1 MSSTYPELKLHIDGE
16 WIGAG
21 KRRTH
26 AVVNPANGA
35 VLAQLPLTDAADL
48 DRALAAAER
57 GFRLW
62 KRATAEERARVL
74 KGAASLIRERVDHIA
89 RVATLEEGKTV
100 AETRI
105 EALVTANLFEFYGEE
120 CRRTYGRVLVRPTG
134 TRSIVVKEPVG
145 PVAAFAPWNFP
156 IANPGR
162 KFGAPIAA
170 GCSVILKPAE
180 EAPGSAIEILRALLD
195 AGLPAGVAQLVFGV
209 PDEVSRHLLASPV
222 IRKLSFTGSTV
233 VGKHL
238 LTLAAATVKRT
249 TMELG
254 GHAPVIVFDDAD
266 LPRTVELL
274 ATAKF
279 RNSGQVCVSP
289 TRFYVQ
295 DGIYDRFI
303 AAFTERAGKVNV
315 GDGLL
320 ASSHM
325 GPMANPRRP
334 AAMEQFIGDAVECGA
349 KLHTGGERHGKEGFF
364 FRPTVLSNVPVKA
377 RIMNEEPFGPVAVIA
392 PFSKFDEAVEQ
403 ANRLPYGLA
412 AYAFTESAKRALLIG
427 DAIESGMVGINT
439 VMMAAADSP
448 FGGVKESG
456 HGSEDGPEGL
466 QACLVI
472 KAIHQA

>member
-1 MSSTYPELKLHIDGE
+1 MNSSYPELKLYIDGE
-16 WIGAG
+16 WIAAG
-21 KRRTH
+21 RRRVH
-26 AVVNPANGA
+26 PVINPANGA
-35 VLAQLPLTDAADL
+35 VLGELPLADSADL
-48 DRALAAAER
+48 DRALDAADR
-57 GFRLW
+57 GYRVW
-62 KRATAEERARVL
+62 KRASADERGKVL
-74 KGAASLIRERVDHIA
+74 KGAAQLIRQRVDHIA
-89 RVATLEEGKTV
+89 RVATLEEGKTL

-105 EALVTANLFEFYGEE
+105 EALMAANLFEFYGEE
-120 CRRTYGRVLVRPTG
+120 TRRTYGRVLVRPTG

-162 KFGAPIAA
+162 KFGAPIGA

-180 EAPGSAIEILRALLD
+180 ESPGSAIEILRALLD
-195 AGLPAGVAQLVFGV
+195 AGLPPGVAQLVFGV
-209 PDEVSRHLLASPV
+209 PDEVSRHLLASPI
-222 IRKLSFTGSTV
+222 IRKLSFTGSTA

-254 GHAPVIVFDDAD
+254 GHAPVIVFDDCD
-266 LPRTVELL
+266 LNRTVELL
-274 ATAKF
+274 ASAKF
-279 RNSGQVCVSP
+279 RNAGQVCVSP

-295 DGIYDRFI
+295 DGVYDRFV
-303 AAFTERAGKVNV
+303 AAFTERVKKVSV

-320 ASSHM
+320 DTSHM

-334 AAMEQFIGDAVECGA
+334 AAMEKFIGDAVDCGA
-349 KLHTGGERHGKEGFF
+349 KLHVGGERRGKEGFF
-364 FRPTVLSNVPVKA
+364 YQPTVLSNVPVKA

-392 PFSKFDEAVEQ
+392 PFSSFDEVVEQ

-439 VMMAAADSP
+439 VMMAAPDAP

-472 KAIHQA
+472 KTIHQS

>member
-1 MSSTYPELKLHIDGE
+1 MTSYPELKLHIDGE
-16 WIGAG
+16 WLGVG
-21 KRRTH
+21 QRRTH
-26 AVVNPANGA
+26 RVINPANGA
-35 VLAQLPLTDAADL
+35 GLGELPLADAADL
-48 DRALAAAER
+48 DRALQAAER
-57 GFRLW
+57 GYRLW
-62 KRATAEERARVL
+62 KRSTAEERGRVL
-74 KGAASLIRERVDHIA
+74 KGAARLIRERIDHIA
-89 RVATLEEGKTV
+89 RVATLEEGKTL

-105 EALVTANLFEFYGEE
+105 EANVTANLFEFYAEE

-134 TRSIVVKEPVG
+134 TRSLVVKEPVG

-156 IANPGR
+156 IGNPGR
-162 KFGAPIAA
+162 KLGAPIAA

-180 EAPGSAIEILRALLD
+180 EAPAAAIEVVRALLD
-195 AGLPAGVAQLVFGV
+195 AGLPQGVAQLVFGV
-209 PDEVSRHLLASPV
+209 PDEVSRHLLASPI
-222 IRKLSFTGSTV
+222 IRKLSFTGSTA

-238 LTLAAATVKRT
+238 LALAAATVKRT

-266 LPRTVELL
+266 MARTVEIL

-295 DGIYDRFI
+295 EGIYDKFV
-303 AAFTERAGKVNV
+303 AAFTERVRKVSV

-320 ASSHM
+320 ETSNM

-334 AAMEQFIGDAVECGA
+334 AAIEKFIEDATAQGA
-349 KLHTGGERHGKEGFF
+349 KVHTGGERHGKEGLFF
-364 FRPTVLSNVPVKA
+364 QPTVISNVPVHA
-377 RIMNEEPFGPVAVIA
+377 RIMNEEPFGPVAVMT
-392 PFSKFDEAVEQ
+392 PFATFDEAVEH

-427 DAIESGMVGINT
+427 DALESGMVGINVTT
-439 VMMAAADSP
+439 VAAADSP

-456 HGSEDGPEGL
+456 FGSEDGPEGL
-466 QACLVI
+466 AACLVT